1 MYYKNFDEVWQDI
14 LKVAKQKKEIRTL
27 AQQVSNCIV
36 STTDDSITVFY
47 ILCRILRTIWEQR
60 ECECQKNLS

>member
-36 STTDDSITVFY
+36 STTDDSITVVFY
-47 ILCRILRTIWEQR
+47 ILCHIPPTI
-60 ECECQKNLS
+60 